1 VNAALLGSA
10 NDALMG
16 NAIDSQFKATGNYP
30 LAAALSAMLMFVIV
44 VMVAL
49 YVRRAGT
56 EELV

>member
-1 VNAALLGSA
+1 
-10 NDALMG
+10 MG
-16 NAIDSQFKATGNYP
+16 NAIDAQFHATGNYP

-44 VMVAL
+44 LMVAL